1 MSITPQAIKD
11 QEFQVKF
18 RGYDSIEVKAY
29 LELLAEEFFE
39 LHELRRKQEEEY
51 AELYEENQALKQEKD
66 SLVEEGREQIE
77 RSEISVQQFQEK
89 DQIILALEEK
99 ASQLEK
105 AVESSEQEKKLQQ
118 EAWERQESTLREE
131 IDRLKEGLDDKQTAV
146 SATSNEAEKLRAQ
159 IEVLESQIKELKQEE
174 IDFKSTIIAAQKFA
188 DDLREKSQEES
199 ARLLEQ
205 AHDEVETF
213 RREAEKEL
221 ASLPVEIENLQR
233 KKAQVREDLRAVLK
247 GYLDQL
253 DIGPDIA
260 AVDNDEDLSDLFQS
274 ISLNDDDIE
283 EDEDNKV
290 GVE

>member
-66 SLVEEGREQIE
+66 SLVEEGREQVE
-77 RSEISVQQFQEK
+77 RSVASVQEFQEK
-89 DQIILALEEK
+89 DEAIAVLEEK
-99 ASQLEK
+99 VAELQTKIEG
-105 AVESSEQEKKLQQ
+105 SEQEKTLQQ
-118 EAWERQESTLREE
+118 EAWERQESELRKE

-146 SATSNEAEKLRAQ
+146 SETSSEAEKLRAQ
-159 IEVLESQIKELKQEE
+159 IEILEAQINELKQEE
-174 IDFKSTIIAAQKFA
+174 IDFKSTIIAAQKFS
-188 DDLREKSQEES
+188 DDLRAKSQEES

-205 AHDEVETF
+205 ARDEVETF
-213 RREAEKEL
+213 RREAEEEL
-221 ASLPVEIENLQR
+221 ASLPVQIEKLQK
-233 KKAQVREDLRAVLK
+233 KKAQVREDLRAVLNS
-247 GYLDQL
+247 YLEQL
-253 DIGPDIA
+253 DVATDLA

-274 ISLNDDDIE
+274 ISLNGDDIDTDAAE
-283 EDEDNKV
+283 KV
-290 GVE
+290 SVD

>member
-66 SLVEEGREQIE
+66 SLVEEGREQVE
-77 RSEISVQQFQEK
+77 RSVASVQEFQEK
-89 DQIILALEEK
+89 DEAIAVLEEK
-99 ASQLEK
+99 VAELQTKIEG
-105 AVESSEQEKKLQQ
+105 SEQEKTLQQ
-118 EAWERQESTLREE
+118 EAWERQESELREE

-146 SATSNEAEKLRAQ
+146 SETSSEAEKLRAQ
-159 IEVLESQIKELKQEE
+159 IEILEAQINELKQEE
-174 IDFKSTIIAAQKFA
+174 IDFKSTIIAAQKFS
-188 DDLREKSQEES
+188 DDLRAKSQEES

-205 AHDEVETF
+205 ARDEVETF
-213 RREAEKEL
+213 RREAEEEL
-221 ASLPVEIENLQR
+221 ASLPVQIEKLQK
-233 KKAQVREDLRAVLK
+233 KKAQVREDLRAVLNS
-247 GYLDQL
+247 YLEQL
-253 DIGPDIA
+253 DVATDVA

-274 ISLNDDDIE
+274 ISLNGDDIDTDAAE
-283 EDEDNKV
+283 KV
-290 GVE
+290 SVD